1 ARHRHALCLCGGERA
16 GPGVGD
22 DPRALPVRDERGRR
36 LLAVRLLRVGDLG
49 DREAARAEREG
60 PVEREAERLA
70 AVVRLH
76 HERQV
81 EDAAP
86 DLRDVLAGVRDD
98 VGGAGAA
105 AACGPADDHAHDRD
119 EAERADHG
127 VVVVVVAG
135 VVVVG
140 GGAVVVAL
148 GVVVVVPESVPGV
161 VSAGRVVV
169 SCEPPVSVVP
179 VGFVSGGP
187 FGSLPVVP
195 ERALSSSSPLLS
207 TPTRTS
213 CVARTSR
220 SRERI
225 SSFESPSLPQLS
237 ISLRMSW
244 SACFPSAVKWTG
256 PSAAITNWYA
266 VAKVSQS
273 VQPAFAAAATFSGFI
288 SVVGPV
294 TSTISMAI
302 AVVWQELHEE

>member
-1 ARHRHALCLCGGERA
+1 
-16 GPGVGD
+16 
-22 DPRALPVRDERGRR
+22 
-36 LLAVRLLRVGDLG
+36 
-49 DREAARAEREG
+49 
-60 PVEREAERLA
+60 
-70 AVVRLH
+70 
-76 HERQV
+76 
-81 EDAAP
+81 
-86 DLRDVLAGVRDD
+86 
-98 VGGAGAA
+98 
-105 AACGPADDHAHDRD
+105 
-119 EAERADHG
+119 
-127 VVVVVVAG
+127 
-135 VVVVG
+135 
-140 GGAVVVAL
+140 
-148 GVVVVVPESVPGV
+148 VVPESVPGV

-207 TPTRTS
+207 TQTRTS

-220 SRERI
+220 SRAITAGSRERI

-273 VQPAFAAAATFSGFI
+273 VQPAFAAAATFGFHLGRRPRDEHDLDGDRGRLAGVARGVGDGGVPLVDDGPRHVLDRPGEVEEARVVGLVDRDRAVGTRRAAVVVGARGGRREDRGQREDKDGEAASHGVVVVVVVTVAAG
-288 SVVGPV
+288 SVVDGVVSVV
-294 TSTISMAI
+294 T
-302 AVVWQELHEE
+302 V